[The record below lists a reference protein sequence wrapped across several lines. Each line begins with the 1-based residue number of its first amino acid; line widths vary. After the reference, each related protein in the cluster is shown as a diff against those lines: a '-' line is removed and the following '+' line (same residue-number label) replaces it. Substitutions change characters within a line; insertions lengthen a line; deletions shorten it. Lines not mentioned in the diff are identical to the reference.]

1 MGGMGNA
8 SYQLIQHK
16 IDTLKKNMINEGIAI
31 IGPAGVNSNRSK
43 ITITENIYNRTD
55 RWLKTRSIS
64 TGYNQVPISDGPF
77 QRGDTDIMEVDKVSC
92 REIATGQGFRN
103 LGHWSWILLQGKNNI
118 ITRIITA
125 YCPTVRASPG
135 GAYSQQLEAL
145 AIMKIKN
152 VPRTQF
158 WIDLNK

>member
-43 ITITENIYNRTD
+43 ITITENIYNMTD

-64 TGYNQVPISDGPF
+64 TGYNQASISDGPF
-77 QRGDTDIMEVDKVSC
+77 QRGDTDIMEVEKVSC
-92 REIATGQGFRN
+92 RSIATGQEFMN
-103 LGHWSWILLQGKNNI
+103 LGLW
-118 ITRIITA
+118 
-125 YCPTVRASPG
+125 
-135 GAYSQQLEAL
+135 
-145 AIMKIKN
+145 
-152 VPRTQF
+152 
-158 WIDLNK
+158 